1 MHKGQIPRGKKC
13 VKKRAEN
20 WLIPINGH
28 LIDSNQLLND
38 NLLVYEPQSRSKVCA
53 CASIYLF
60 FILYSIDLNLSF
72 KKNFKI
78 SCDC

>member
-13 VKKRAEN
+13 VKKQAEN

-28 LIDSNQLLND
+28 LIDSNQLLDD

-53 CASIYLF
+53 SIYF
-60 FILYSIDLNLSF
+60 FGIFYFIDLKLG
-72 KKNFKI
+72 KI
-78 SCDC
+78 SKLFAIVEL